1 MYMKA
6 TQGRN
11 YCCQFFKQYI
21 VFLENFTNFLSTQM
35 FLLCR
40 VSLPLFLA
48 LGILQA
54 KESVDYPHTL
64 EPDPAR
70 FAEAM
75 AGFQAADA
83 ANPPPAGAIVCTG
96 SSSMRMWHPRI
107 KEDLPGLTL
116 IPRGFGGSHYT
127 DVIHYVEVLI
137 LKHKPRAVLLYEGD
151 NDAAYGKSPQRIFND
166 FKYLAQLCREQLP
179 ELRFYII
186 EAKPSIAR
194 WAIAEKMQAANT
206 MIADFCRANEGF
218 TYIDVWPFL
227 LGDKG
232 EPRLELLIADK
243 LHLNEAGYDAWAR
256 AIAPIL
262 IQGEARFE

>member
-1 MYMKA
+1 
-6 TQGRN
+6 
-11 YCCQFFKQYI
+11 
-21 VFLENFTNFLSTQM
+21 
-35 FLLCR
+35 
-40 VSLPLFLA
+40 
-48 LGILQA
+48 
-54 KESVDYPHTL
+54 
-64 EPDPAR
+64 
-70 FAEAM
+70 
-75 AGFQAADA
+75 
-83 ANPPPAGAIVCTG
+83 
-96 SSSMRMWHPRI
+96 
-107 KEDLPGLTL
+107 
-116 IPRGFGGSHYT
+116 

>member
-1 MYMKA
+1 M
-6 TQGRN
+6 
-11 YCCQFFKQYI
+11 
-21 VFLENFTNFLSTQM
+21 NFLSSI
-35 FLLCR
+35 LLYLLL
-40 VSLPLFLA
+40 VNASFSKA
-48 LGILQA
+48 DVEDHAQA
-54 KESVDYPHTL
+54 L
-64 EPDPAR
+64 EPDPTR
-70 FAEAM
+70 FAIAISSFE
-75 AGFQAADA
+75 AADLRDS
-83 ANPPPAGAIVCTG
+83 PPAGAIVCTG

-107 KEDLPGLTL
+107 HADLPGLTL

-166 FKYLAQLCREQLP
+166 FKYLAQLCRKQLP

-186 EAKPSIAR
+186 GAKPSIAR
-194 WAIAEKMQAANT
+194 WGIAEKMQAANSL
-206 MIADFCRANEGF
+206 IADFCHANEGF